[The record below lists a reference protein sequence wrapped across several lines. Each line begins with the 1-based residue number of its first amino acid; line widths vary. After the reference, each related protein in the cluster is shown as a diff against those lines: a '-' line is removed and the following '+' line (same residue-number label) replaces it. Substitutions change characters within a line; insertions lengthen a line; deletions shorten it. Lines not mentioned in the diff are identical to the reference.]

1 MYHVLL
7 FYSIS
12 HSDIARSSKA
22 SCLGV
27 VVLLEPSVSM
37 PGASERVDVSAPSL
51 LPIYRTDA
59 AEMVER
65 ASTWRRQNEA
75 VDPGGELRYVTFC
88 MPRR

>member
-1 MYHVLL
+1 M
-7 FYSIS
+7 
-12 HSDIARSSKA
+12 
-22 SCLGV
+22 

-51 LPIYRTDA
+51 LPIYRTDV